1 MITLPGIAIQN
12 KIYESD
18 NSLVYRGIRD
28 DGVGII
34 VKMLKL
40 DYPSPQE
47 LTRYR
52 QEYKITRSLNLEGV
66 IKAYSQQDYQRTLVI
81 ILEDFGGESLE
92 QWMHKRPDIFCPMPL
107 STFLGLAIAVCDIL
121 GRIHAANIIHKD
133 INPGN
138 IVFNLDTGVVKII
151 DFGIATQFNRTNPTF
166 KSPHVLEG
174 TLAYLSPEQTGRMNR
189 MLDYRT
195 DFYSLGVTFYELL
208 TGQLPFPTQDILELV
223 HCHIAKPPIPV
234 HKLNAT
240 IPKPISGII
249 LKLMAKNAE
258 DRYQSAWGIKA
269 DLERC
274 AGQLAEMGQINAMSL
289 GLQDVSEQF
298 CIPQKLYGREAQT
311 KALLAAFD
319 RVVRK
324 ETFGEI
330 CQLESGIEN
339 AQFNVE
345 LMLVAGYAGVGK
357 TALVQELYKP
367 ITAKHGYFISGKF
380 DQFRRNIPYS
390 AIVDALQK
398 LVQQLLGEPDEQV
411 QQWRSRLLTALG
423 SNGQIIIDVIPEVEL
438 IIGKQSPI
446 PEVGA
451 TEAQNRFNLT
461 FQRFVRAFCAKEH
474 PLVIFLDDLQWI
486 DSATLKLIELILL
499 DEQIQYLF
507 LIGAY
512 RDNELTSTHPLVL
525 TLESMRN
532 QGAVLQEIILAPL
545 TLLPLTQLVAE
556 TLHRNPDTVRS
567 LAQVVLRKTEG
578 NPFFVGEFLKLL
590 HSENLLTFDAQQL
603 SWQWNLTEIE
613 AQDITDNVVELL
625 LRQLQ
630 KLPSATQQV
639 LSIAAC
645 VGAEFDLETLAIVC
659 EKSPKAIFQDL
670 LAVIQAGLIQPLS
683 ELDEDL
689 LVQEYKFLHDRVQQ
703 AAYALIDESQKQL
716 IHLQIGRNLLEKP
729 LPEQLS
735 ERLFEIVDHLNHG
748 IELVCDQ
755 AERDEIA
762 KLNLLAGQK
771 AKGAIAYSTAG
782 NYLATGRQWLEDSSW
797 QTNYDLTLELYVE
810 TTEVA
815 YLCGEFEQVEYWAAI
830 VLQEAKTVL
839 DTVKVYEV
847 KIQTDIAQNQPL
859 KAINTALQVLPQLEI
874 NFPKTPS
881 QSDIRLEL
889 DTIAALFNEKEVE
902 SLIDLPEMTEPSK
915 LAAMRILSSIT
926 IAAQI
931 AASNLIPLLAAK
943 QVNLSIQYGN
953 AFVSPFA
960 YATFGLILCGRFGNI
975 ETGYQFGQLALN
987 LLSQPHTH
995 ALKARTLVIVNNFI
1009 IHWKKHTREV
1019 LQPLLEGYQ
1028 IGLETGDLESAAY
1041 CAHTYCSQSYINGKE
1056 LVEVERDMVTYG
1068 EAIHHIKQKTA
1079 LTWNQILRQVVIN
1092 LMGGSIDSTRL
1103 VGEFYN
1109 EEIELPQYKTA
1120 NDESAI
1126 FSVRSKK
1133 LFLCY
1138 LFSEYAQAV
1147 ENAALAETYLIR
1159 LTGAT
1164 PEPLYYLYDSLARLA
1179 TYSESST
1186 KVRSEIL
1193 KKVAV
1198 SQEKMKHWAY
1208 HAPMNYLHKY
1218 HLVEAEKA
1226 RVLGQVLEAEELYE
1240 RAIAGAAEN
1249 EYIQEEAL
1257 AYELAAKHYLARGRE
1272 KIAQTYMKEAHYC
1285 YDRWGATAKV
1295 KDLEKRYPQFFSQSS
1310 RAASASVPITA
1321 ETISNSFHTAFD
1333 FAAVMKAS
1341 QAISR
1346 EIELKQLL
1354 RSLMKILIENAGTQ
1368 TGYLILENS
1377 GEWLIEAAC
1386 ELNADENACAT
1397 QVLQSIPIA
1406 DRLPESIIQYVIR
1419 TLKPVTLNDATR
1431 EGTFINE
1438 PYIQQNQPQS
1448 VFCLPLLNQAKLVGV
1463 LYLENRLAAGVFT
1476 PERSQVLQLLST
1488 QAAIAIENANL
1499 YSELQ
1504 AKESKITQFLEAI
1517 PVGIAIVDAAGRPYY
1532 TNQCGNQLTGKET
1545 DTSIAPEQISEA
1557 YQLYV
1562 AGTDQIYPAESLPIV
1577 RALRGERIRTE
1588 DIEIRRDHVTILL
1601 EARGTPVFDQQGN
1614 ITYAIATFQD
1624 ITERK
1629 QVEKLLADYNCT
1641 LEQQVAERTAALR
1654 QSEANYRNL
1663 LQTANSVIIC
1673 YDTQGRIRYINDYGV
1688 KLLGYEEHQIVG
1700 RTLFETI
1707 IPDIE
1712 TSGRD
1717 VKPFVHDLLRNPQ
1730 LYPQGE
1736 SENLCRDGRRV
1747 WMVWSNQAI
1756 FNDQGEVV
1764 EILSVGN
1771 DTTQRRQ
1778 AEEALQR
1785 SEAKFR
1791 TIFENSQVGIFRT
1804 RTCDGLILEANQR
1817 FANLFGFDSPEEVIG
1832 LKHTTDCYVNPSDRQ
1847 QAIELLKRDG
1857 ELQNFEVQLQ
1867 KRDGTLFWGLCSTRL
1882 NAADECIEGVIA
1894 DISDV
1899 YDELRLRK
1907 RAEAALQ
1914 ISEERLRLALTAS
1927 NQGLYDLN
1935 IKTEEVVVSPG
1946 YPLMLGYDPATFHVT
1961 KSKWIESLH
1970 PDDRESVLA
1979 AYHASITGEVPSYQA
1994 EYRHRTQDGQW
2005 KWVFAVGNVVAWN
2018 EFGEPIRALGVVTDI
2033 DDRKQAEAALQV
2045 SESKLRTL
2053 IEAIPDP
2060 LFVFS
2065 AEGRFLEIMVLER
2078 NLLWQPFEEMIGKT
2092 MHQLGREEADEF
2104 LGYIQQVLRTQQILT
2119 VEYGAF
2125 LNGREMWFSARIA
2138 PISHDQVI
2146 WLVRDITAQKQ
2157 AEEASILEERN
2168 RMAREIH
2175 DTLAQA
2181 FTGILA
2187 QVGAAKQVLTDDVE
2201 ATQAH
2206 LDLIKELART
2216 GLTEAR
2222 RSVVALRPQLLESGS
2237 LQSALHR
2244 LVTQIRAAANDTT
2257 LYYEVKGIA
2266 YALSTEV
2273 ENNVL
2278 RMGQE
2283 ALTNAIKHANADEIR
2298 VELIYDR
2305 DQFCLRVRDN
2315 GQGFGVGSISA
2326 SEGFGLLGMSERA
2339 ERIGAQLTIRS
2350 QPGQGTEIIVTV
2362 NP

>member
-1 MITLPGIAIQN
+1 MIALPGIAIQD
-12 KIYESD
+12 KIYESS
-18 NSLVYRGIRD
+18 NSLVYRGIRE
-28 DGVGII
+28 DGVASV
-34 VKMLKL
+34 VKILKQ
-40 DYPSPQE
+40 DYPSPAE

-66 IKAYSQQDYQRTLVI
+66 VKAYSQQDYQRTLVI

-92 QWMHKRPDIFCPMPL
+92 QWMHKKRPDIFCPMPL
-107 STFLGLAIAVCDIL
+107 STFLGLAIAITDTL
-121 GRIHAANIIHKD
+121 GKIHAAHVIHKD

-138 IVFNLDTGVVKII
+138 IVFNPKTGVVKII
-151 DFGIATQFNRTNPTF
+151 DFGIATRFSRTNPTF
-166 KSPHVLEG
+166 KSLHLLEG
-174 TLAYLSPEQTGRMNR
+174 TPAYLSPEQTGRMNR

-208 TGQLPFPTQDILELV
+208 TGQLPFPTSDLLELV
-223 HCHIAKPPIPV
+223 HCHIARPPAPP
-234 HKLNAT
+234 HELNAT
-240 IPKPISGII
+240 IPQPVSDLI

-274 AGQLAEMGQINAMSL
+274 AQQLAEVGLIEPMPL

-298 CIPQKLYGREAQT
+298 RIPQKLYGRGAET

-319 RVVRK
+319 RVAGTGNV
-324 ETFGEI
+324 GEA
-330 CQLESGIEN
+330 QRPEESIGN
-339 AQFNVE
+339 SQFKVE
-345 LMLVAGYAGVGK
+345 MMLVSGYAGIGK
-357 TALVQELYKP
+357 SALVQELYKS

-380 DQFRRNIPYS
+380 DQLGRNIPYS
-390 AIVDALQK
+390 AIAHALQK
-398 LVQQLLGEPDEQV
+398 LVQQLLGEPDEQL

-423 SNGQIIIDVIPEVEL
+423 SNGQIIVDVIPEVEF
-438 IIGKQSPI
+438 IIGKQPPV

-451 TEAQNRFNLT
+451 TEAHNRFNLT

-474 PLVIFLDDLQWI
+474 PLVVFLDDLQWI

-499 DEQIQYLF
+499 DEQTQSLF

-512 RDNELTSTHPLVL
+512 RDHEVSPTHSLILMLESLRKQGAALQEITLTPL
-525 TLESMRN
+525 TLES
-532 QGAVLQEIILAPL
+532 LS
-545 TLLPLTQLVAE
+545 QLVAE
-556 TLHRNPDTVRS
+556 TLHHNPETVRS
-567 LAQVVLRKTEG
+567 LAQAVSRKTEG

-590 HSENLLTFDAQQL
+590 YGENLLVFDTQRL
-603 SWQWNLTEIE
+603 SWQWNLAEIE
-613 AQDITDNVVELL
+613 AQDFTDNVVELL

-630 KLPSATQQV
+630 KLPEATQQILC
-639 LSIAAC
+639 LSAC
-645 VGAEFDLETLAIVC
+645 IGAEFDLKTLAIAC
-659 EKSPKAIFQDL
+659 KKSPKVISLDL
-670 LAVIQAGLIQPLS
+670 LTAIQAGLIQPLS
-683 ELDEDL
+683 ELDENL
-689 LVQEYKFLHDRVQQ
+689 LVQDYKFLHDRVQQ
-703 AAYALIDESQKQL
+703 AAYALIDESHKQAV
-716 IHLQIGRNLLEKP
+716 HLQIGRNLLEKTS
-729 LPEQLS
+729 PERLS
-735 ERLFEIVDHLNHG
+735 NRLFEVVDHLNQG
-748 IELVCDQ
+748 IKLVTAQ
-755 AERDEIA
+755 LERNEIA
-762 KLNLLAGQK
+762 KLNLMAGQK
-771 AKGAIAYSTAG
+771 AKGATAYEAALQYFNIGLKLLDT
-782 NYLATGRQWLEDSSW
+782 DSWVSE
-797 QTNYDLTLELYVE
+797 YDLTLALYSE
-810 TTEVA
+810 AAEAA
-815 YLCGEFEQVEYWAAI
+815 YLQGRFDEMEQLVEV
-830 VLQEAKTVL
+830 VLDRAKTVV
-839 DTVKVYEV
+839 DKVQAYDSR
-847 KIQTDIAQNQPL
+847 IQGYLSQGNL
-859 KAINTALQVLPQLEI
+859 KEALKTGLEALKLLGI
-874 NFPKTPS
+874 DLIENPS
-881 QSDIRLEL
+881 QADIQRELEL
-889 DTIAALFNEKEVE
+889 TSALLAKREIED
-902 SLIDLPEMTEPSK
+902 LINLPEMTEPEV
-915 LAAMRILSSIT
+915 LAAMSILSNMGSAAFIMLPTLWILIT
-926 IAAQI
+926 CKTI
-931 AASNLIPLLAAK
+931 NLLI
-943 QVNLSIQYGN
+943 NYGN
-953 AFVSPFA
+953 AIWSSLYYACYGFV
-960 YATFGLILCGRFGNI
+960 LCGVVQDIELGYEFGKLALGLAERLNAKKGNSKTLMFSSVHI
-975 ETGYQFGQLALN
+975 LHWKVHLRKIIPMLADAYRNGVETGDFESAGYAAYFVCHNSFLAGEELTQLEQKTATYSKAIDQIRRASPSNWLAILWQTILN
-987 LLSQPHTH
+987 LLDRSLNPSH
-995 ALKARTLVIVNNFI
+995 LV
-1009 IHWKKHTREV
+1009 
-1019 LQPLLEGYQ
+1019 
-1028 IGLETGDLESAAY
+1028 S
-1041 CAHTYCSQSYINGKE
+1041 
-1056 LVEVERDMVTYG
+1056 
-1068 EAIHHIKQKTA
+1068 
-1079 LTWNQILRQVVIN
+1079 
-1092 LMGGSIDSTRL
+1092 RL
-1103 VGEFYN
+1103 CN
-1109 EEIELPQYKTA
+1109 EEEALPH
-1120 NDESAI
+1120 AI
-1126 FSVRSKK
+1126 AVKDGIAIQMLYLQK
-1133 LFLCY
+1133 VILHY
-1138 LFSEYAQAV
+1138 LFEEYHQAIQT
-1147 ENAALAETYLIR
+1147 AILARQYFEEMTAITVLPVFCFYH
-1159 LTGAT
+1159 
-1164 PEPLYYLYDSLARLA
+1164 SLALLSLSFDA
-1179 TYSESST
+1179 SNSE
-1186 KVRSEIL
+1186 
-1193 KKVAV
+1193 KVAWLNCV
-1198 SQEKMKHWAY
+1198 NTNQEKMQKWAE
-1208 HAPMNYLHKY
+1208 HAPMNYLHKFY
-1218 HLVEAEKA
+1218 LVEAEKA
-1226 RVLGQVLEAEELYE
+1226 RVLGQFLEAEEFYE
-1240 RAIAGAAEN
+1240 RAISGAAEN

-1295 KDLEKRYPQFFSQSS
+1295 KDLETRYPQFFSQSP
-1310 RAASASVPITA
+1310 RAASTSIPITT
-1321 ETISNSFHTAFD
+1321 ETITNPFHTAFD
-1333 FAAVMKAS
+1333 LAAVMKAS

-1354 RSLMKILIENAGTQ
+1354 RSLMQTLIENAGAQ

-1386 ELNADENACAT
+1386 ELNTDENACAT

-1406 DRLPESIIQYVIR
+1406 DQLPESIIQYVIR

-1431 EGTFINE
+1431 EGAFINE

-1448 VFCLPLLNQAKLVGV
+1448 IFCLPLLNQAKLVGV

-1499 YSELQ
+1499 YSELR

-1517 PVGIAIVDAAGRPYY
+1517 PVGIAIVDATGCPYY
-1532 TNQCGNQLTGKET
+1532 TNQCGSQLIGKET

-1562 AGTDQIYPAESLPIV
+1562 AGTDQIYPAERLPIV

-1588 DIEIRRDHVTILL
+1588 DIEIRRDHVTILI

-1629 QVEKLLADYNCT
+1629 QAEKLLADYNCT

-1663 LQTANSVIIC
+1663 IQTANSIILRT
-1673 YDTQGRIRYINDYGV
+1673 DRQGRIRYMNDYG
-1688 KLLGYEEHQIVG
+1688 LSFFGYEEDQILG
-1700 RTLFETI
+1700 RTLLETI
-1707 IPDIE
+1707 VPETE

-1717 VKPFVHDLLRNPQ
+1717 LKQFVHNLFHNLEASLPQ
-1730 LYPQGE
+1730 AYLQTE
-1736 SENLCRDGRRV
+1736 NENLCRDGRRV
-1747 WMVWSNQAI
+1747 WIAWSNQVI
-1756 FNDQGEVV
+1756 FNEQGEVV

-1791 TIFENSQVGIFRT
+1791 NIFENSQVGIFRT
-1804 RTCDGLILEANQR
+1804 RLSDGLLLDANQR
-1817 FANLFGFDSPEEVIG
+1817 YANLLGFDSSEEMIG
-1832 LKHTTDCYVNPSDRQ
+1832 FEHATDYYINPSDRQ
-1847 QAIELLKRDG
+1847 KFLEVLKRDG
-1857 ELQNFEVQLQ
+1857 EVRSYEAQGR
-1867 KRDGTLFWGLCSTRL
+1867 KRDGTVFWGLFSAYL
-1882 NAADECIEGVIA
+1882 NADDDYIEGVIA
-1894 DISDV
+1894 DISD
-1899 YDELRLRK
+1899 LK
-1907 RAEAALQ
+1907 QTEAALQ
-1914 ISEERLRLALTAS
+1914 TSEERLRLALTAS
-1927 NQGLYDLN
+1927 NQGLYDFDL
-1935 IKTEEVVVSPG
+1935 KTEERIVNPE
-1946 YPLMLGYDPATFHVT
+1946 YALMLGYDPATFHET
-1961 KSKWIESLH
+1961 IPEWIARLH
-1970 PDDRESVLA
+1970 PDDRESVVA
-1979 AYHASITGEVPSYQA
+1979 TYRACITGEIPNFQV
-1994 EYRHRTQDGQW
+1994 EYRLRTQDGQW
-2005 KWVFAVGNVVAWN
+2005 KWIRSVGKIVTWN
-2018 EFGEPIRALGVVTDI
+2018 ESGEPIRALGVVTDI
-2033 DDRKQAEAALQV
+2033 NDRKQAEAALQA
-2045 SESKLRTL
+2045 SEAELRAL
-2053 IEAIPDP
+2053 FSAIPDP

-2201 ATQAH
+2201 AAQAH

-2222 RSVVALRPQLLESGS
+2222 RSVIALRPQLLEEGS

-2244 LVTQIRAAANDTT
+2244 LVAQIRAAATDTT
-2257 LYYEVKGIA
+2257 LYYEIEGAV
-2266 YALSTEV
+2266 YSLPTEV
-2273 ENNVL
+2273 ENNLL
-2278 RMGQE
+2278 RIGQE
-2283 ALTNAIKHANADEIR
+2283 ALTNAIRYANADEIR
-2298 VELIYDR
+2298 VELVYDR

>member
-12 KIYESD
+12 KIYESS
-18 NSLVYRGIRD
+18 NSLVYRGIRE
-28 DGVGII
+28 DGVEIV

-52 QEYKITRSLNLEGV
+52 QEYKIIRSLNLEGV

-81 ILEDFGGESLE
+81 LLEDFGGESLE
-92 QWMHKRPDIFCPMPL
+92 KWMQKRPDIFCPMPL
-107 STFLGLAIAVCDIL
+107 STFLGIAIALCDIL
-121 GRIHAANIIHKD
+121 GRIHAANVIHKD

-138 IVFNLDTGVVKII
+138 IVLNPDTGVVKII

-166 KSPHVLEG
+166 KSPHVLKG

-189 MLDYRT
+189 WLDYRT

-274 AGQLAEMGQINAMSL
+274 AGKLAEMGQINAMSL

-319 RVVRK
+319 RVVKK

-411 QQWRSRLLTALG
+411 QQWRDRLLSALG

-438 IIGKQSPI
+438 IIGKQLPV

-461 FQRFVRAFCAKEH
+461 FQRFVRVFCAKEH
-474 PLVIFLDDLQWI
+474 PLVIFLDDLQWV

-499 DEQIQYLF
+499 DEQTQSLF

-512 RDNELTSTHPLVL
+512 RDHEVSPTHSLIL
-525 TLESMRN
+525 MLESLRN
-532 QGAVLQEIILAPL
+532 QGAVLQEIILTPL
-545 TLLPLTQLVAE
+545 TLEPLSQLIAE

-630 KLPSATQQV
+630 KLPEATQQV

-645 VGAEFDLETLAIVC
+645 VGSEFDLETLAIVC
-659 EKSPKAIFQDL
+659 EKLPKAIFQDL
-670 LAVIQAGLIQPLS
+670 LEAIQAGLIQPLS

-689 LVQEYKFLHDRVQQ
+689 LVQKYKFSHDRVQQ
-703 AAYALIDESQKQL
+703 AAYALIDESHKQVV
-716 IHLQIGRNLLEKP
+716 HLQIGRKLLEKTS
-729 LPEQLS
+729 PEQRS
-735 ERLFEIVDHLNHG
+735 DRLFEIIDHLNQG
-748 IELVCDQ
+748 LELVT
-755 AERDEIA
+755 ARSERTEIA
-762 KLNLLAGQK
+762 RLNLMAGQK
-771 AKGAIAYSTAG
+771 AKAATAYEAAFKYFT
-782 NYLATGRQWLEDSSW
+782 TGLKLLNWESWLSE
-797 QTNYDLTLELYVE
+797 YDLTLALYSQAA
-810 TTEVA
+810 EVA
-815 YLCGEFEQVEYWAAI
+815 YLHGCFDEMEQLVEV
-830 VLQEAKTVL
+830 VLARAKTVVDKVQAYDSRIQGYLSQGNLKEALKIGLEVLKLLGVILPENPSEL
-839 DTVKVYEV
+839 DVRG
-847 KIQTDIAQNQPL
+847 
-859 KAINTALQVLPQLEI
+859 
-874 NFPKTPS
+874 
-881 QSDIRLEL
+881 RLES
-889 DTIAALFNEKEVE
+889 TAALLAQREIED
-902 SLIDLPEMTEPSK
+902 LINLPEMTAPEP
-915 LAAMRILSSIT
+915 LAAMSILANIGAAAFIVSPALMILIT
-926 IAAQI
+926 C
-931 AASNLIPLLAAK
+931 K
-943 QVNLSIQYGN
+943 TVNLSINYGN
-953 AFVSPFA
+953 AIWSPLYYAA
-960 YATFGLILCGRFGNI
+960 YEFFLCGVVQDI
-975 ETGYQFGQLALN
+975 ELGYKFGQLALSLAERLN
-987 LLSQPHTH
+987 TRKGKAK
-995 ALKARTLVIVNNFI
+995 ALQLFSDHVMQ
-1009 IHWKKHTREV
+1009 WKVHLKETI
-1019 LQPLLEGYQ
+1019 PLLVEAYQEGV
-1028 IGLETGDLESAAY
+1028 ETGDFETAGYAAY
-1041 CAHTYCSQSYINGKE
+1041 DVCYNSFFVGEELTQLEQKMATYSKAVDRIRRESPSTWIA
-1056 LVEVERDMVTYG
+1056 MVWQT
-1068 EAIHHIKQKTA
+1068 
-1079 LTWNQILRQVVIN
+1079 ILN
-1092 LMGGSIDSTRL
+1092 LLDRSLNPSRL
-1103 VGEFYN
+1103 VGRLCN
-1109 EEIELPQYKTA
+1109 EEEALSHAIAIKDGTA
-1120 NDESAI
+1120 I
-1126 FSVRSKK
+1126 QILYLHKVM
-1133 LFLCY
+1133 LCY
-1138 LFSEYAQAV
+1138 LFGEHHQAGQT
-1147 ENAALAETYLIR
+1147 AILARRHFEE
-1159 LTGAT
+1159 AT
-1164 PEPLYYLYDSLARLA
+1164 AIKVLPVFCFYHSLALLSLLLDA
-1179 TYSESST
+1179 SNSE
-1186 KVRSEIL
+1186 
-1193 KKVAV
+1193 KVAWLNCV
-1198 SQEKMKHWAY
+1198 NTNQEKMQKWAE
-1208 HAPMNYLHKY
+1208 HAPMNYLHKFY
-1218 HLVEAEKA
+1218 LVEAEKA
-1226 RVLGQVLEAEELYE
+1226 RVLGQFLEAEEFYE
-1240 RAIAGAAEN
+1240 RAIAGATEH
-1249 EYIQEEAL
+1249 EFIQEEAL

-1295 KDLEKRYPQFFSQSS
+1295 KDLETRYPQFFSQSS
-1310 RAASASVPITA
+1310 RAASASVPITT
-1321 ETISNSFHTAFD
+1321 ETITNPFHTAFD
-1333 FAAVMKAS
+1333 LAAVMKAS

-1354 RSLMKILIENAGTQ
+1354 RSLMQTLIENAGAQ

-1377 GEWLIEAAC
+1377 GEWSIEAAC
-1386 ELNADENACAT
+1386 ELNTDENACAT

-1406 DRLPESIIQYVIR
+1406 DQLPESIIQYVIR

-1431 EGTFINE
+1431 EDAFINE

-1448 VFCLPLLNQAKLVGV
+1448 IFCLPLLNQAKLVGV

-1499 YSELQ
+1499 YSELR

-1517 PVGIAIVDAAGRPYY
+1517 PVGIGIVDATGCPYY
-1532 TNQCGNQLTGKET
+1532 TNQCGSQLIGKET

-1562 AGTDQIYPAESLPIV
+1562 AGTDQIYPAERLPIV
-1577 RALRGERIRTE
+1577 RALKGERIWTE
-1588 DIEIRRDHVTILL
+1588 DIEIRRGHTTILI

-1629 QVEKLLADYNCT
+1629 QAEKLLADYNCT

-1663 LQTANSVIIC
+1663 IQTANSIILRT
-1673 YDTQGRIRYINDYGV
+1673 DRQGRIRYMNDYG
-1688 KLLGYEEHQIVG
+1688 LSFFGYEEDQILG
-1700 RTLFETI
+1700 RTLLETI
-1707 IPDIE
+1707 VPETE

-1717 VKPFVHDLLRNPQ
+1717 LKQFVHNLFHNLEASLPQ
-1730 LYPQGE
+1730 AYLQTE
-1736 SENLCRDGRRV
+1736 NENLCRDGRRV
-1747 WMVWSNQAI
+1747 WIAWSNQVI
-1756 FNDQGEVV
+1756 FNEQGEVV

-1791 TIFENSQVGIFRT
+1791 NIFENSQVGIFRT
-1804 RTCDGLILEANQR
+1804 RLSDGLLLDANQR
-1817 FANLFGFDSPEEVIG
+1817 YATLLGFDSSEEMIG
-1832 LKHTTDCYVNPSDRQ
+1832 FEHATDYYINPSDRQ
-1847 QAIELLKRDG
+1847 KFLEVLKRDG
-1857 ELQNFEVQLQ
+1857 EVRSYEAQGR
-1867 KRDGTLFWGLCSTRL
+1867 KRDGTVFWGLFSAYL
-1882 NAADECIEGVIA
+1882 NADDDYIEGVIA
-1894 DISDV
+1894 DISD
-1899 YDELRLRK
+1899 LK
-1907 RAEAALQ
+1907 QTEAALQ
-1914 ISEERLRLALTAS
+1914 TSEERLRLALTAS
-1927 NQGLYDLN
+1927 NQGLYDFDL
-1935 IKTEEVVVSPG
+1935 KTEERIVNPE
-1946 YPLMLGYDPATFHVT
+1946 YALMLGYDPATFHET
-1961 KSKWIESLH
+1961 IPEWIARLH
-1970 PDDRESVLA
+1970 PDDRESVVA
-1979 AYHASITGEVPSYQA
+1979 TYRACITGEIPNFQV
-1994 EYRHRTQDGQW
+1994 EYRLRTQDGQW
-2005 KWVFAVGNVVAWN
+2005 KWIRSVGKIVTWN
-2018 EFGEPIRALGVVTDI
+2018 ESGEPIRALGVVTDI
-2033 DDRKQAEAALQV
+2033 NDRKQAEAALQA
-2045 SESKLRTL
+2045 SEAELRAL
-2053 IEAIPDP
+2053 FSAIPDP

-2201 ATQAH
+2201 AAQAH

-2222 RSVVALRPQLLESGS
+2222 RSVIALRPQLLEEGS

-2244 LVTQIRAAANDTT
+2244 LVAQIRAAATDTT
-2257 LYYEVKGIA
+2257 LYYEIEGAV
-2266 YALSTEV
+2266 YSLPTEV
-2273 ENNVL
+2273 ENNLL
-2278 RMGQE
+2278 RIGQE
-2283 ALTNAIKHANADEIR
+2283 ALTNAIRYANADEIR
-2298 VELIYDR
+2298 VELVYDR